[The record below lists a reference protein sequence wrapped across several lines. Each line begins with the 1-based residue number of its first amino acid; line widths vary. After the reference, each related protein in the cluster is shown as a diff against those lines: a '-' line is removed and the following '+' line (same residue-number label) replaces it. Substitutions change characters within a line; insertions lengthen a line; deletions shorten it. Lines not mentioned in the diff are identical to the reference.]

1 VSITQHLRHPVAR
14 YALALVLV
22 AVMTGVVALVRSVA
36 DVTNV
41 SMLYLLVVIACAVAF
56 GRGPAIAAA
65 IGSFLAFN
73 FFFVPPRYQLT
84 VADDEEWVALGLLLL
99 TGVITG
105 QLAALLR
112 ERAREA
118 ERREKE
124 ATVLYDVVR
133 WMSEPDLERA
143 LTGVAERVR
152 AELNLAVVMVALS
165 GEVSVRVQAD
175 AGDPLAIRLATD
187 AADLPDTILGP
198 AGAPSPVQRS
208 DAGRWIRV
216 VSPLAARRTSRT
228 RSRRVSTVP
237 VRAGDAN
244 SGSIIL
250 VRREGS
256 GAFGATDDRLLS
268 AVAQQIGQAL
278 DRLQLQ
284 RRATEAEIL
293 RRTDELRTALV
304 NAVSHD
310 LRTPLSSIIASAG
323 SLLQTD
329 VTWSEEQKQEFAR
342 AALEEARRLDRLVGN
357 LLDASRI
364 EAGSLRPEKGWYDL
378 ASLANEV
385 AGRLRTVSARHKLVL
400 DIPEGLPPLHFD
412 YVHIDQVLT
421 NLIENAVKHTPE
433 GTEVALSVRL
443 AENCVEVAVTDNG
456 PGVPEAELPHIFKP
470 FYQARAGHG
479 PGTGLGLAVAKGL
492 VEANGGQ
499 IRAENVAAGG
509 ARFVFTLPLA
519 EQQAAVA

>member
-1 VSITQHLRHPVAR
+1 
-14 YALALVLV
+14 
-22 AVMTGVVALVRSVA
+22 
-36 DVTNV
+36 
-41 SMLYLLVVIACAVAF
+41 
-56 GRGPAIAAA
+56 
-65 IGSFLAFN
+65 
-73 FFFVPPRYQLT
+73 
-84 VADDEEWVALGLLLL
+84 
-99 TGVITG
+99 
-105 QLAALLR
+105 
-112 ERAREA
+112 
-118 ERREKE
+118 
-124 ATVLYDVVR
+124 
-133 WMSEPDLERA
+133 
-143 LTGVAERVR
+143 
-152 AELNLAVVMVALS
+152 
-165 GEVSVRVQAD
+165 
-175 AGDPLAIRLATD
+175 
-187 AADLPDTILGP
+187 
-198 AGAPSPVQRS
+198 
-208 DAGRWIRV
+208 
-216 VSPLAARRTSRT
+216 
-228 RSRRVSTVP
+228 
-237 VRAGDAN
+237 
-244 SGSIIL
+244 
-250 VRREGS
+250 
-256 GAFGATDDRLLS
+256 
-268 AVAQQIGQAL
+268 
-278 DRLQLQ
+278 
-284 RRATEAEIL
+284 
-293 RRTDELRTALV
+293 V

-357 LLDASRI
+357 LLDVSRI

-385 AGRLRTVSARHKLVL
+385 AGRLRTVLAGHKLVL

-433 GTEVALSVRL
+433 GTEVTLSVRL

-456 PGVPEAELPHIFKP
+456 PGVPEAELQHIFKP

-509 ARFVFTLPLA
+509 ARFQFTLPLA